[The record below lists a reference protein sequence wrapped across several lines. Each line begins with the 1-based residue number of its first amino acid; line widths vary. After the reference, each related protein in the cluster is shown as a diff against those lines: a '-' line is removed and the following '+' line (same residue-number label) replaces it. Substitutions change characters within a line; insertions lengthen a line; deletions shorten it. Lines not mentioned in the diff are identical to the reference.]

1 MNPIERNGP
10 MFLAGLRFE
19 ADPSVPRDCVRVVF
33 DRAVID
39 VWPGGHRFPPIL
51 DPGEPVFAWVDG
63 KAVPIASA
71 EDRA

>member
-1 MNPIERNGP
+1 MNAPKFDIESV
-10 MFLAGLRFE
+10 MEGLVAEMRG
-19 ADPSVPRDCVRVVF
+19 ALT
-33 DRAVID
+33 AD